1 MHICMSRKICSTSRE
16 ISSVAFGKPRQIP
29 VPPSCLIRVSAE
41 SCRVLPRVA
50 ECCRVLQLCWA
61 ALTQAVFVVQRTE
74 GLYNYIM
81 YVISQFTDH
90 DNTTMNTFVVKI
102 FLFIKCKIKITLYNP
117 DSTTGIKM
125 ILQLDILVCKK

>member
-1 MHICMSRKICSTSRE
+1 M
-16 ISSVAFGKPRQIP
+16 
-29 VPPSCLIRVSAE
+29 
-41 SCRVLPRVA
+41 
-50 ECCRVLQLCWA
+50 
-61 ALTQAVFVVQRTE
+61 FVVQRTE

-102 FLFIKCKIKITLYNP
+102 FLFIKFKIKITLYNP

-125 ILQLDILVCKK
+125 ILQLDILVCKNKIPRITKFVSRF

>member
-1 MHICMSRKICSTSRE
+1 
-16 ISSVAFGKPRQIP
+16 
-29 VPPSCLIRVSAE
+29 
-41 SCRVLPRVA
+41 
-50 ECCRVLQLCWA
+50 
-61 ALTQAVFVVQRTE
+61 
-74 GLYNYIM
+74 M

-125 ILQLDILVCKK
+125 ILQLDILICKIKFRALQNSCQDFNKNSYTYRSVN